1 MSKGSDLFYEP
12 FKGDGGLPTKGRQE
26 SSGELMNTMT
36 HSHMFV
42 YKMLLSCFDHHKW
55 QFSSSERHLNN
66 VLSLPLITSTWE
78 AGGVRGPLKELHR
91 KATES
96 QFTHHTKTIHATMV
110 EK

>member
-12 FKGDGGLPTKGRQE
+12 FKGDGGLSTKKRQR

-55 QFSSSERHLNN
+55 QFSSSEQHLDN
-66 VLSLPLITSTWE
+66 VLSLCLITS
-78 AGGVRGPLKELHR
+78 
-91 KATES
+91 
-96 QFTHHTKTIHATMV
+96 
-110 EK
+110 